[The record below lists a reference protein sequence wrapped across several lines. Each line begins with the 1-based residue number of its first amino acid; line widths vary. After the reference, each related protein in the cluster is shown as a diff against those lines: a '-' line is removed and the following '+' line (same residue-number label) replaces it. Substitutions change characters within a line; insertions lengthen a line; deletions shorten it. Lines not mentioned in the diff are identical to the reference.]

1 VVRKSNQPS
10 ALFVGQMVLPKALS
24 WRKMRMM
31 NESLMSINE
40 RYNSLLDRIDNIKAN
55 LHLLAAEELN
65 AASDEID
72 KLEAVLKQ
80 LEDLYPEEVS
90 GHTI

>member
-1 VVRKSNQPS
+1 
-10 ALFVGQMVLPKALS
+10 
-24 WRKMRMM
+24 MRMM

-40 RYNSLLDRIDNIKAN
+40 RYNMILDKIDAIKAN
-55 LHLLAAEELN
+55 LHLIAAEELN
-65 AASDEID
+65 AAVAEMEKYEHI
-72 KLEAVLKQ
+72 LKQ

>member
-1 VVRKSNQPS
+1 
-10 ALFVGQMVLPKALS
+10 
-24 WRKMRMM
+24 MM

-40 RYNSLLDRIDNIKAN
+40 RYNDILDKIQAIRGSL
-55 LHLLAAEELN
+55 HVVHGEEL
-65 AASDEID
+65 AVAMAEIE
-72 KLEAVLKQ
+72 KYENILKQ

>member
-1 VVRKSNQPS
+1 
-10 ALFVGQMVLPKALS
+10 
-24 WRKMRMM
+24 MM

-40 RYNSLLDRIDNIKAN
+40 RYNKMLDKLDSVRES
-55 LHLLAAEELN
+55 LHLISGDELY
-65 AASDEID
+65 
-72 KLEAVLKQ
+72 EAMLQIEKYEVLLKQ

>member
-1 VVRKSNQPS
+1 
-10 ALFVGQMVLPKALS
+10 
-24 WRKMRMM
+24 MM

-40 RYNSLLDRIDNIKAN
+40 RYNNILDKIQAIRSSMHVI
-55 LHLLAAEELN
+55 HGEEL
-65 AASDEID
+65 
-72 KLEAVLKQ
+72 AVAIAEMEKYENILKQ

>member
-1 VVRKSNQPS
+1 
-10 ALFVGQMVLPKALS
+10 
-24 WRKMRMM
+24 MM

-40 RYNSLLDRIDNIKAN
+40 RYNMLLDKIDNIKAN
-55 LHLLAAEELN
+55 LHLIAAEELN
-65 AASDEID
+65 AAVSEMEKYENI
-72 KLEAVLKQ
+72 LKQ

>member
-1 VVRKSNQPS
+1 
-10 ALFVGQMVLPKALS
+10 
-24 WRKMRMM
+24 MM

-40 RYNSLLDRIDNIKAN
+40 RYNSLLDRIDNIKAS

-65 AASDEID
+65 AASNEIN
-72 KLEAVLKQ
+72 KLEAILKQ

>member
-1 VVRKSNQPS
+1 
-10 ALFVGQMVLPKALS
+10 
-24 WRKMRMM
+24 MM

-40 RYNSLLDRIDNIKAN
+40 RYNMILDKIDAIKAN
-55 LHLLAAEELN
+55 LHLIAAEELN
-65 AASDEID
+65 AAVAEMERYENI
-72 KLEAVLKQ
+72 LKQ

>member
-1 VVRKSNQPS
+1 
-10 ALFVGQMVLPKALS
+10 
-24 WRKMRMM
+24 MM

-40 RYNSLLDRIDNIKAN
+40 RYNMLLDKIDNIKAN

>member
-1 VVRKSNQPS
+1 
-10 ALFVGQMVLPKALS
+10 
-24 WRKMRMM
+24 MM

-40 RYNSLLDRIDNIKAN
+40 RYNDILDKIQSIRTN
-55 LHLLAAEELN
+55 LHLIHGEELQ
-65 AASDEID
+65 AAVAEMERYENI
-72 KLEAVLKQ
+72 LKQ

>member
-1 VVRKSNQPS
+1 
-10 ALFVGQMVLPKALS
+10 
-24 WRKMRMM
+24 MM

-40 RYNSLLDRIDNIKAN
+40 RYNDILDKIQAIRGSLHII
-55 LHLLAAEELN
+55 HGEEL
-65 AASDEID
+65 AIAMAEIE
-72 KLEAVLKQ
+72 KYENILKQ

>member
-1 VVRKSNQPS
+1 
-10 ALFVGQMVLPKALS
+10 
-24 WRKMRMM
+24 MM

-40 RYNSLLDRIDNIKAN
+40 RYNMLLDKIDNIKAN
-55 LHLLAAEELN
+55 LHLIAAEELN
-65 AASDEID
+65 AAVSEMEKYEII
-72 KLEAVLKQ
+72 LKQ

>member
-1 VVRKSNQPS
+1 
-10 ALFVGQMVLPKALS
+10 
-24 WRKMRMM
+24 MM

-40 RYNSLLDRIDNIKAN
+40 RYNMLLDKVHNIKAN
-55 LHLLAAEELN
+55 LHLIAADELN
-65 AASDEID
+65 AAVAEME
-72 KLEAVLKQ
+72 KYEAILKQ